1 MKSVMTRAQVE
12 KEARELERFGKM
24 WNLKNLYDSCS
35 TCQTQIN
42 DKQVPARPVNWKY
55 RTLAHRIKEAWAVFI
70 GKAEAFTWPEGQ

>member
-42 DKQVPARPVNWKY
+42 DK
-55 RTLAHRIKEAWAVFI
+55 
-70 GKAEAFTWPEGQ
+70 